1 MQIALPGSLH
11 RVIMWLCTHSQL
23 STTVEA
29 HDADR
34 PAGLA
39 AACHRVAEYS
49 FTAVHRGTRCRSP
62 CRARCIVSW
71 CDGTLTHRVTAIHQ
85 SRHTMQI
92 ALPGSLHRVAGCSVP
107 AVSHVRA
114 ICTCVRVPCLWCSD
128 LSSADQPFFFEKA
141 PTLHKHKVA
150 HAAVRPG
157 GLTARCVQS
166 TPVCKSTIT
175 WCWYSTIW
183 RSCGCQSSVA
193 RALAPG
199 QTRQGSHS
207 RCKKKKK
214 SPNPMQSQA
223 HAAARPGGLTAHCVQ
238 STPVCKSTITWCW
251 YSTTRRRSGCQS
263 SVARAPG
270 RTR

>member
-11 RVIMWLCTHSQL
+11 RVIVSLCSSVHSLTAIQHSRGTRCRSPCRARCIVSSCRCVAACTHSQL

-39 AACHRVAEYS
+39 ASCHRVAVYS

-71 CDGTLTHRVTAIHQ
+71 CDRTLTHRVTAIHQ

-128 LSSADQPFFFEKA
+128 L
-141 PTLHKHKVA
+141 V
-150 HAAVRPG
+150 
-157 GLTARCVQS
+157 
-166 TPVCKSTIT
+166 
-175 WCWYSTIW
+175 
-183 RSCGCQSSVA
+183 GCQ
-193 RALAPG
+193 
-199 QTRQGSHS
+199 
-207 RCKKKKK
+207 
-214 SPNPMQSQA
+214 
-223 HAAARPGGLTAHCVQ
+223 
-238 STPVCKSTITWCW
+238 
-251 YSTTRRRSGCQS
+251 
-263 SVARAPG
+263 
-270 RTR
+270 